1 MLTALIDPYQL
12 QIACFILIN
21 ILLALSVY
29 IPLSSGQLSLGSAGF
44 MGIGAYT
51 STLLTIHYDLPI
63 FLGVMAGAAVAGMVG
78 IIIGV
83 PSLRLS
89 GVFLAIAT
97 LGFGEVIRVIF
108 INMES
113 VTQGAVG
120 ISGVPQIGRSIL
132 EFMKGIGFDPMVLG
146 LRNNQF
152 AYLAVFLVLLVI
164 TILVVWFVHRQKTSR
179 VGRAFASIQMDERAA
194 EAMGID
200 LTYFKVLSFA
210 QGAMLAG
217 FAGALFAHVMGY
229 ISPSDFAY
237 HRAVEILIFT
247 VFGGSEVILGS
258 IFGAIFL
265 TWLPEILRFISEYRY
280 IIYGILLIII
290 MAVRPQ
296 GIIDAHLIKKFKRKR
311 TVKGDVVHGSRNKE
325 HF

>member
-1 MLTALIDPYQL
+1 MLAQLIDPYQL
-12 QIACFILIN
+12 QIASFILIN

-29 IPLSSGQLSLGSAGF
+29 ITLSSGQLSLGSAGF

-51 STLLTIHYDLPI
+51 SALLTIHFDLPI
-63 FLGVMAGAAVAGMVG
+63 FLGILAGAAVAGLAG
-78 IIIGV
+78 ILIGI

-97 LGFGEVIRVIF
+97 LGFGEVMRVIF
-108 INMES
+108 INWES
-113 VTQGAVG
+113 LTRGAVG
-120 ISGVPQIGRSIL
+120 LSGVPQIGREVL
-132 EFMKGIGFDPMVLG
+132 EFTRDTGFDPAVLG

-152 AYLAVFLVLLVI
+152 VYLAVFLILLAIVL
-164 TILVVWFVHRQKTSR
+164 LVVWFVHRQKSSR

-194 EAMGID
+194 ESMGIN
-200 LTYFKVLSFA
+200 LTYYKVLSFA
-210 QGAMLAG
+210 QGAVLAG

-258 IFGAIFL
+258 VFGAVFL
-265 TWLPEILRFISEYRY
+265 TWLPEMLRAISEYRY
-280 IIYGILLIII
+280 IIYGILLVFI

-296 GIIDAHLIKKFKRKR
+296 GIIDAQLMHRFKRTKK
-311 TVKGDVVHGSRNKE
+311 VKGDGTHGPANKE
-325 HF
+325 HL

>member
-1 MLTALIDPYQL
+1 MLEQFIDPYQL
-12 QIACFILIN
+12 QIATFILIN

-51 STLLTIHYDLPI
+51 SALLTIHYDIPI
-63 FLGVMAGAAVAGMVG
+63 FLGVLLGAVVAGIAGFV
-78 IIIGV
+78 IGL

-97 LGFGEVIRVIF
+97 LGFGEVMRVIF
-108 INMES
+108 INWES
-113 VTQGAVG
+113 LTNGAVG
-120 ISGVPQIGRSIL
+120 ISGIPQLGRSIL
-132 EFMKGIGFDPMVLG
+132 EFTREAGFDPGVLG

-152 AYLAVFLVLLVI
+152 VYLAVFLILLLI
-164 TILVVWFVHRQKTSR
+164 TLAVVFFVYRQKTSR
-179 VGRAFASIQMDERAA
+179 VGRAFASIQMDEQAA
-194 EAMGID
+194 EAMGIN
-200 LTYFKVLSFA
+200 LTYFKVLSFV
-210 QGAMLAG
+210 QGAVLAG

-247 VFGGSEVILGS
+247 VFGGSEVILGP

-265 TWLPEILRFISEYRY
+265 TLLPEALRFISEYRY
-280 IIYGILLIII
+280 IIYGILLVAL

-296 GIIDAHLIKKFKRKR
+296 GIIDTQLLLKFKRTNK
-311 TVKGDVVHGSRNKE
+311 VKGDKAHGPGHKK
-325 HF
+325 HL

>member
-1 MLTALIDPYQL
+1 MLAQLIDPYQL
-12 QIACFILIN
+12 QIASFILIN

-29 IPLSSGQLSLGSAGF
+29 ITLSSGQLSLGSAGF

-51 STLLTIHYDLPI
+51 SALLTIHFDLPI
-63 FLGVMAGAAVAGMVG
+63 LFGVLAGAAVAGLAG
-78 IIIGV
+78 ILIGI

-97 LGFGEVIRVIF
+97 LGFGEVMRVIF
-108 INMES
+108 INWES
-113 VTQGAVG
+113 LTRGAVG
-120 ISGVPQIGRSIL
+120 LSGVPQIGRQIL
-132 EFMKGIGFDPMVLG
+132 EFTRDTGFDPAVLG

-152 AYLAVFLVLLVI
+152 VYLAVFLILLVI
-164 TILVVWFVHRQKTSR
+164 VLVVVWFVHRQKASR

-194 EAMGID
+194 ESMGIN
-200 LTYFKVLSFA
+200 LTYYKVLSFA
-210 QGAMLAG
+210 QGAVLAG

-258 IFGAIFL
+258 VFGAVFL
-265 TWLPEILRFISEYRY
+265 TWLPEMLRFISEYRY
-280 IIYGILLIII
+280 IIYGILLVFI

-296 GIIDAHLIKKFKRKR
+296 GIIDAQLMHRFKRTKK
-311 TVKGDVVHGSRNKE
+311 VKGDGTHGPANKE
-325 HF
+325 HL

>member
-1 MLTALIDPYQL
+1 MLTALIDPYKL

-63 FLGVMAGAAVAGMVG
+63 FLGVMAGAVVAGMVG

-97 LGFGEVIRVIF
+97 LGFGEVMRVIF

-194 EAMGID
+194 EAMGIN

-210 QGAMLAG
+210 QGAVLAG

-296 GIIDAHLIKKFKRKR
+296 GIIDAHLIKKFKKR
-311 TVKGDVVHGSRNKE
+311 E
-325 HF
+325 Q

>member
-51 STLLTIHYDLPI
+51 STLLTIHFELPI
-63 FLGVMAGAAVAGMVG
+63 FFGVLAGATVAGIIG
-78 IIIGV
+78 IIIGI
-83 PSLRLS
+83 PALRLS

-97 LGFGEVIRVIF
+97 LGFGEVMRVIF

-113 VTQGAVG
+113 VTKGAVG

-132 EFMKGIGFDPMVLG
+132 EFMKGIGFDPMVIG

-179 VGRAFASIQMDERAA
+179 IGRAFASIQMDERAA
-194 EAMGID
+194 EAMGIN

-210 QGAMLAG
+210 QGAVLAG

-280 IIYGILLIII
+280 IIYGILLVII

-311 TVKGDVVHGSRNKE
+311 TVKGDGVHGSGNK
-325 HF
+325 

>member
-1 MLTALIDPYQL
+1 MLTALINPYQL

-63 FLGVMAGAAVAGMVG
+63 FLGIIAGAAVAGMVG

-97 LGFGEVIRVIF
+97 LGFGEVMRVIF

-194 EAMGID
+194 EAMGIN

-210 QGAMLAG
+210 QGAVLAG

-296 GIIDAHLIKKFKRKR
+296 GIIDAHLIKKFKKR
-311 TVKGDVVHGSRNKE
+311 E
-325 HF
+325 

>member
-1 MLTALIDPYQL
+1 MLTALINPYQL

-97 LGFGEVIRVIF
+97 LGFGEVMRVIF

-132 EFMKGIGFDPMVLG
+132 EFMKRIGFDPMVLG

-194 EAMGID
+194 EAMGIN

-210 QGAMLAG
+210 QGAVLAG

-296 GIIDAHLIKKFKRKR
+296 GIIDAHLIKKFKKR
-311 TVKGDVVHGSRNKE
+311 E
-325 HF
+325 

>member
-1 MLTALIDPYQL
+1 MLTALIDPYKL

-63 FLGVMAGAAVAGMVG
+63 FLGVMAGAVVAGMVG

-97 LGFGEVIRVIF
+97 LGFGEVMRVIF

-194 EAMGID
+194 EAMGIN

-210 QGAMLAG
+210 QGAVLAG
-217 FAGALFAHVMGY
+217 FVGALFAHVMGY

-296 GIIDAHLIKKFKRKR
+296 GIIDAHLIKKFKKR
-311 TVKGDVVHGSRNKE
+311 E
-325 HF
+325 Q

>member
-1 MLTALIDPYQL
+1 MLTALINPYQL

-63 FLGVMAGAAVAGMVG
+63 FLGIIAGAAVAGMVG

-97 LGFGEVIRVIF
+97 LGFGEVMRVIF

-194 EAMGID
+194 EAMGIN

-210 QGAMLAG
+210 QGAVLAG

-247 VFGGSEVILGS
+247 VFGGSEVILG
-258 IFGAIFL
+258 
-265 TWLPEILRFISEYRY
+265 
-280 IIYGILLIII
+280 
-290 MAVRPQ
+290 
-296 GIIDAHLIKKFKRKR
+296 
-311 TVKGDVVHGSRNKE
+311 
-325 HF
+325 

>member
-1 MLTALIDPYQL
+1 MLTALIDPYKL

-97 LGFGEVIRVIF
+97 LGFGEVMRVIF

-164 TILVVWFVHRQKTSR
+164 TVLVVWFVHRQKTSR

-194 EAMGID
+194 EAMGIN

-210 QGAMLAG
+210 QGAVLAG

-265 TWLPEILRFISEYRY
+265 TWLPELLRFISEYRY
-280 IIYGILLIII
+280 IIYGILLVII

-311 TVKGDVVHGSRNKE
+311 TVKGDVVNGSGNKE